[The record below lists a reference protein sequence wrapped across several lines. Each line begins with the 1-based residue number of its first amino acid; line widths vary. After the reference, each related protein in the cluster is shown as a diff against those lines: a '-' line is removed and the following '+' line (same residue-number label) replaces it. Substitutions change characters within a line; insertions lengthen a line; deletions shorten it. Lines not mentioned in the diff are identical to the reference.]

1 MFYFVSGDEN
11 VIICVAC
18 EEKQWC
24 FTLDKTSE
32 FGNQFYS
39 LLKNNKLLTK
49 SVDLYYSNAKIYF
62 NRAEINHSQIPRDP
76 KFKPKPGD
84 IVFYDSLAGGFYIDF
99 FYVEMDEDIYGLKV
113 GKFEGSSLE
122 DFKSFLQGKYNVDD
136 VQEDDGLYF
145 TFSMKEPLEPKI
157 IVTTIIWLLLL
168 LPLLFLVYF
177 IFK

>member
-49 SVDLYYSNAKIYF
+49 SVDLYYSDAKIYF
-62 NRAEINHSQIPRDP
+62 NRGEINHSQIPRDP

-84 IVFYDSLAGGFYIDF
+84 IIFYDSVAGGFYIVF
-99 FYVEMDEDIYGLKV
+99 FMWKWTKIFMVLKWV
-113 GKFEGSSLE
+113 NLKDHL
-122 DFKSFLQGKYNVDD
+122 
-136 VQEDDGLYF
+136 
-145 TFSMKEPLEPKI
+145 
-157 IVTTIIWLLLL
+157 
-168 LPLLFLVYF
+168 
-177 IFK
+177 